1 MMTTVRPR
9 AMRCRCPPDKVGAA
23 FADDRVVAFGQ
34 FEDEVVRA
42 GEVGGWIARGH
53 VAPVEHRGEPA
64 LADHQVPRMKV
75 AVNAGVGGIGRRCD
89 RILTIE
95 RGRLVEDGS
104 HDELIRTGGR
114 YASLHRLQSGIHEVV
129 G

>member
-42 GEVGGWIARGH
+42 GEVGGGDDALDWHAGIGERNVVAHSEIEQHVLLQHGADLPAQLGRVDHRQIDAVDQHPPGLGH
-53 VAPVEHRGEPA
+53 KQALGQLGQRA
-64 LADHQVPRMKV
+64 LAR
-75 AVNAGVGGIGRRCD
+75 A
-89 RILTIE
+89 
-95 RGRLVEDGS
+95 
-104 HDELIRTGGR
+104 
-114 YASLHRLQSGIHEVV
+114 
-129 G
+129 